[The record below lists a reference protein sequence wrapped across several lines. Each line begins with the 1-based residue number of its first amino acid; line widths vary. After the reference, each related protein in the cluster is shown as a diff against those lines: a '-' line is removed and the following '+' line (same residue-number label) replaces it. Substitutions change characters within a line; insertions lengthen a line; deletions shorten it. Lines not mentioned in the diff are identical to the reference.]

1 MILMSKM
8 ENNTVN
14 KAGSTGVEL
23 NLNDGTQ
30 RYQVTKKDLKKTAD
44 RYNFMACNI
53 FNYESQMGPAVAWA
67 MTPVLRKIYKK
78 DEEYKE
84 ALNNH
89 FNYFNSTTVM
99 SSMILGA
106 TLAIEEKDGIE
117 AKETVQSLKT
127 SLMGP
132 FAGVGDTL
140 VWVLWPTIMGSISGY
155 MAQQGN
161 PLGAIIWFIAN
172 IIFWFVKRKMFE
184 VGYTSGTKLI
194 TNLGKSLTTF
204 TEAASIMGLSVV
216 GALIASSV
224 KMTTALNFKV
234 GEVSLALQTDILDR
248 IMPSLLPVLLTAL
261 VYKLLGNK
269 KWTAT
274 KLILLIIVIALV
286 CSFFGILTV

>member
-1 MILMSKM
+1 MSKM

-23 NLNDGTQ
+23 NQNDGTQ

-67 MTPVLRKIYKK
+67 MAPVLRKIYKK

-84 ALNNH
+84 SLNYH
-89 FNYFNSTTVM
+89 FNYFYSTTVM

-127 SLMGP
+127 RLMGP

-140 VWVLWPTIMGSISGY
+140 GWGRWPTIMGSISGY

-172 IIFWFVKRKMFE
+172 IIIWLVKRKMFE
-184 VGYTSGTKLI
+184 VGYTSGTALI

-204 TEAASIMGLSVV
+204 TEAAFIMGLSVV

>member
-67 MTPVLRKIYKK
+67 MAPVLRKIYKK

-99 SSMILGA
+99 SSMIL
-106 TLAIEEKDGIE
+106 
-117 AKETVQSLKT
+117 
-127 SLMGP
+127 
-132 FAGVGDTL
+132 
-140 VWVLWPTIMGSISGY
+140 
-155 MAQQGN
+155 
-161 PLGAIIWFIAN
+161 
-172 IIFWFVKRKMFE
+172 
-184 VGYTSGTKLI
+184 
-194 TNLGKSLTTF
+194 
-204 TEAASIMGLSVV
+204 AASDSASHPFMVANSPSSSLAFIPS
-216 GALIASSV
+216 SSV
-224 KMTTALNFKV
+224 KS
-234 GEVSLALQTDILDR
+234 SLA
-248 IMPSLLPVLLTAL
+248 
-261 VYKLLGNK
+261 
-269 KWTAT
+269 
-274 KLILLIIVIALV
+274 
-286 CSFFGILTV
+286 

>member
-1 MILMSKM
+1 MNN
-8 ENNTVN
+8 EQNNTE
-14 KAGSTGVEL
+14 T
-23 NLNDGTQ
+23 
-30 RYQVTKKDLKKTAD
+30 YQVTKRDLKRSAA

-67 MTPVLRKIYKK
+67 MAPVLRKIYKK
-78 DEEYKE
+78 DDDYKA

-89 FNYFNSTTVM
+89 FNYYNSTTAM
-99 SSMILGA
+99 SSVILGA

-140 VWVLWPTIMGSISGY
+140 IWVLWPTIIGSISGY

-161 PLGAIIWFIAN
+161 PLGAILWLIAN
-172 IIFWFVKRKMFE
+172 FAFWFVKSKLFQ

-194 TNLGKSLTTF
+194 TNLGSRLATF

-216 GALIASSV
+216 GALIATSV
-224 KMTTALNFKV
+224 KLNTALNFKV
-234 GEVSLALQTDILDR
+234 GEVALNLQSDVLDK
-248 IMPSLLPVLLTAL
+248 IMPSLLPVLLTLL

-274 KLILLIIVIALV
+274 KLILLIIAIALV

>member
-1 MILMSKM
+1 MSNEVMTNEK
-8 ENNTVN
+8 
-14 KAGSTGVEL
+14 
-23 NLNDGTQ
+23 
-30 RYQVTKKDLKKTAD
+30 YQVTKADLRKTAD

-67 MTPVLRKIYKK
+67 MAPVLRKIYKN
-78 DEEYKE
+78 DEEYKA

-89 FNYFNSTTVM
+89 FSYFNSTTVM

-106 TLAIEEKDGIE
+106 TLAAEEKDGIA
-117 AKETVQSLKT
+117 AKETVSSLKT

-140 VWVLWPTIMGSISGY
+140 VWVLWPTIMGSIAGS

-161 PLGAIIWFIAN
+161 PLGAIIWLICN
-172 IIFWFVKRKMFE
+172 IIFWFVKRKMFA

-194 TNLGKSLTTF
+194 TNLGQRLSTF

-216 GALIASSV
+216 GALIATSV
-224 KMTTALNFKV
+224 KVSTALQFQI
-234 GEVSLALQTDILDR
+234 GEVALNLQTDVLDK

-269 KWTAT
+269 KWTPT
-274 KLILLIIVIALV
+274 KLILLIIAISLV
-286 CSFFGILTV
+286 GSFFGIFAV

>member
-1 MILMSKM
+1 MSKM

-67 MTPVLRKIYKK
+67 MAPVLRKIYKK

-155 MAQQGN
+155 MAQQPAG
-161 PLGAIIWFIAN
+161 
-172 IIFWFVKRKMFE
+172 
-184 VGYTSGTKLI
+184 S
-194 TNLGKSLTTF
+194 
-204 TEAASIMGLSVV
+204 
-216 GALIASSV
+216 
-224 KMTTALNFKV
+224 TA
-234 GEVSLALQTDILDR
+234 QR
-248 IMPSLLPVLLTAL
+248 PSPWV
-261 VYKLLGNK
+261 
-269 KWTAT
+269 
-274 KLILLIIVIALV
+274 
-286 CSFFGILTV
+286 

>member
-1 MILMSKM
+1 MSNEM
-8 ENNTVN
+8 NTTEEG
-14 KAGSTGVEL
+14 K
-23 NLNDGTQ
+23 
-30 RYQVTKKDLKKTAD
+30 YQVTKKDLRKTAA

-67 MTPVLRKIYKK
+67 MAPVLRKIYKK
-78 DEEYKE
+78 DDEYKE

-89 FNYFNSTTVM
+89 FNYYNSTTVM
-99 SSMILGA
+99 SSVILGA
-106 TLAIEEKDGIE
+106 TLAIEEKDGIA

-161 PLGAIIWFIAN
+161 PLGAIIWFICN
-172 IIFWFVKRKMFE
+172 IAFWFVKSKFFE
-184 VGYTSGTKLI
+184 IGYKSGTKMI
-194 TNLGKSLTTF
+194 TELGQKLSAF

-216 GALIASSV
+216 GALIATSV
-224 KMTTALNFKV
+224 KVQTALNFKV
-234 GEVSLALQTDILDR
+234 GEVFLNLQTDILEK
-248 IMPSLLPVLLTAL
+248 IMPALLPVLLTAL

-269 KWTAT
+269 KWTPT
-274 KLILLIIVIALV
+274 KLILLIIVISLV

>member
-1 MILMSKM
+1 M
-8 ENNTVN
+8 NNEMNTTEE
-14 KAGSTGVEL
+14 G
-23 NLNDGTQ
+23 
-30 RYQVTKKDLKKTAD
+30 RYQVTKKDLRKTAA

-67 MTPVLRKIYKK
+67 MAPVLRKIYKK
-78 DEEYKE
+78 DDEYKE

-89 FNYFNSTTVM
+89 FNYYNSTTVM
-99 SSMILGA
+99 SSVILGA
-106 TLAIEEKDGIE
+106 TLAIEEKDGIA

-161 PLGAIIWFIAN
+161 PLGAIIWFICN
-172 IIFWFVKRKMFE
+172 IAFWFVKSKFFE
-184 VGYTSGTKLI
+184 IGYKSGTKMI
-194 TNLGKSLTTF
+194 TELGQKLSAF

-216 GALIASSV
+216 GALIATSV
-224 KMTTALNFKV
+224 KVQTALNFKV
-234 GEVSLALQTDILDR
+234 GEVSLALQTDILDQ
-248 IMPSLLPVLLTAL
+248 IMPALLPVLLTAL

-269 KWTAT
+269 KWTPT
-274 KLILLIIVIALV
+274 KLILLIIVISLV

>member
-1 MILMSKM
+1 MSKM

-67 MTPVLRKIYKK
+67 MAPVLRKIYKK

-194 TNLGKSLTTF
+194 TNLGKRLTTF

>member
-1 MILMSKM
+1 MSKM

-67 MTPVLRKIYKK
+67 MAPVLRKIYKK

-194 TNLGKSLTTF
+194 TN
-204 TEAASIMGLSVV
+204 MGLSVV

>member
-1 MILMSKM
+1 MSNEVMTNEK
-8 ENNTVN
+8 
-14 KAGSTGVEL
+14 
-23 NLNDGTQ
+23 
-30 RYQVTKKDLKKTAD
+30 YQVTKADLRKTAD

-67 MTPVLRKIYKK
+67 MAPVLRKIYKN
-78 DEEYKE
+78 DEEYKA

-89 FNYFNSTTVM
+89 FSYFNSTTVM

-106 TLAIEEKDGIE
+106 TLAAEEKDGIA
-117 AKETVQSLKT
+117 AKETVSSLKT

-140 VWVLWPTIMGSISGY
+140 VWVLWPTIMGSIAGS

-161 PLGAIIWFIAN
+161 PLGAIIWLICN
-172 IIFWFVKRKMFE
+172 IIFWFVKRKMFA

-194 TNLGKSLTTF
+194 TNLGQRLSTF

-216 GALIASSV
+216 GALIVTSV
-224 KMTTALNFKV
+224 KVSTALQFQI
-234 GEVSLALQTDILDR
+234 GEVALNLQTDVLDK

-261 VYKLLGNK
+261 IYKLLGNK
-269 KWTAT
+269 KWTPT
-274 KLILLIIVIALV
+274 KLILLIIAISLV
-286 CSFFGILTV
+286 GSFFGIFAV

>member
-1 MILMSKM
+1 MSNEM
-8 ENNTVN
+8 NT
-14 KAGSTGVEL
+14 KQEE
-23 NLNDGTQ
+23 
-30 RYQVTKKDLKKTAD
+30 RYQVTKKDLRKTAA

-53 FNYESQMGPAVAWA
+53 FNYESQMGPAIAWA
-67 MTPVLRKIYKK
+67 MAPVLRKIYKK

-99 SSMILGA
+99 SSVILGA
-106 TLAIEEKDGIE
+106 TLAVEEKDGIE

-140 VWVLWPTIMGSISGY
+140 VWVLWPTIIGSISGY

-161 PLGAIIWFIAN
+161 PLGAIIWLICNIA
-172 IIFWFVKRKMFE
+172 FWFVKSKFFE
-184 VGYTSGTKLI
+184 IGYKSGTKMI
-194 TNLGKSLTTF
+194 TELGQKISAF

-216 GALIASSV
+216 GALIATSV
-224 KMTTALNFKV
+224 KVQTALNFKV
-234 GEVSLALQTDILDR
+234 GEVSLALQTDILDQ
-248 IMPSLLPVLLTAL
+248 IMPALLPVLLTAL

-269 KWTAT
+269 KWTPT
-274 KLILLIIVIALV
+274 KLILLIIVISLV

>member
-1 MILMSKM
+1 MSKM

-99 SSMILGA
+99 INGMVIAMEEERANGA
-106 TLAIEEKDGIE
+106 PISDEAINGI
-117 AKETVQSLKT
+117 KT
-127 SLMGP
+127 GLMGP

-234 GEVSLALQTDILDR
+234 
-248 IMPSLLPVLLTAL
+248 
-261 VYKLLGNK
+261 
-269 KWTAT
+269 
-274 KLILLIIVIALV
+274 
-286 CSFFGILTV
+286 

>member
-204 TEAASIMGLSVV
+204 TEAASIRGLSVV

>member
-1 MILMSKM
+1 MSKM

-99 SSMILGA
+99 SSMI
-106 TLAIEEKDGIE
+106 
-117 AKETVQSLKT
+117 
-127 SLMGP
+127 
-132 FAGVGDTL
+132 
-140 VWVLWPTIMGSISGY
+140 
-155 MAQQGN
+155 
-161 PLGAIIWFIAN
+161 LGAIIWFIAN

>member
-1 MILMSKM
+1 MSKM

-67 MTPVLRKIYKK
+67 MAPVLRKIYKK

-194 TNLGKSLTTF
+194 TNLGKSLTTC

-234 GEVSLALQTDILDR
+234 GEVSLALQTDVLDR

>member
-67 MTPVLRKIYKK
+67 MAPVLRKIYKK

-194 TNLGKSLTTF
+194 TNLGKSLTIF

-234 GEVSLALQTDILDR
+234 GEVSLALQTDVLDR

-261 VYKLLGNK
+261 VYKLLENK

>member
-1 MILMSKM
+1 MILM
-8 ENNTVN
+8 NNTEQN
-14 KAGSTGVEL
+14 NTII
-23 NLNDGTQ
+23 GTTEK
-30 RYQVTKKDLKKTAD
+30 YQVTKKDLNRTAA

-53 FNYESQMGPAVAWA
+53 FNYESQQGPAVAWA
-67 MTPVLRKIYKK
+67 MAPVLRKIYKN
-78 DEEYKE
+78 DEEYKA

-89 FNYFNSTTVM
+89 FNYYNSTTVM

-106 TLAIEEKDGIE
+106 TLAIEEKDGIQ

-140 VWVLWPTIMGSISGY
+140 VWVLWPTIIGSISGY

-161 PLGAIIWFIAN
+161 PLGAIVWLICN
-172 IIFWFVKRKMFE
+172 IIFWFVKCKFFKA
-184 VGYTSGTKLI
+184 GYTSGTKLI
-194 TNLGKSLTTF
+194 TNLGSKLSAF

-216 GALIASSV
+216 GALIASSINI
-224 KMTTALNFKV
+224 TTALDFKV
-234 GEVSLALQTDILDR
+234 GEVALNLQTDVLDK
-248 IMPSLLPVLLTAL
+248 IMPALLPVILTAV
-261 VYKLLGNK
+261 VYKLLGSK

-274 KLILLIIVIALV
+274 KLILLVIGIALV